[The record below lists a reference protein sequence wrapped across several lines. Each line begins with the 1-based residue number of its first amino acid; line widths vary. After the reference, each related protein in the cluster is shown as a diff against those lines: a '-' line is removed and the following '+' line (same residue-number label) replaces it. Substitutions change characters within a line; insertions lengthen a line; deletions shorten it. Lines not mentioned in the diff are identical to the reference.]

1 MQYVSLGNTGV
12 VVSKLC
18 FGSLTI
24 GPLQKNLP
32 LAEGVKILQKAVEEG
47 VNFVDTADLY
57 GTYPYIREVIKTYP
71 DLVVASK
78 SYAYD
83 VKTAEETLE
92 RCLKG
97 IDRDYVDF
105 FLLHEQEGPLT
116 IKGHWGALEFFIKCK
131 EKGIIRGVGLST
143 HHVAAVEAA
152 AEIEEIDVIHPIIN
166 YRGFGIVD
174 GTLKDMERA
183 VKKAYKAGKGIYA
196 MKPLGGGHLI
206 SRFEQAFE
214 YILNFPYVHSIA
226 VGMQRI
232 EEVEANIKIFE
243 QKPLSKELIEALKGY
258 KRQLFIQD
266 WCQGCGECI
275 ERCGQEALKLN
286 EQGKVEVDAKKCI
299 LCGYCGSACKE
310 LAIKII

>member
-1 MQYVSLGNTGV
+1 MQYVDLGNTGV
-12 VVSKLC
+12 RVSRLC
-18 FGSLTI
+18 FGTLTI

-32 LAEGVKILQKAVEEG
+32 LYAGVEILERAVELG

-57 GTYPYIREVIKTYP
+57 GTYPYIKEIIKTHP

-83 VKTAEETLE
+83 TKTAQETLN
-92 RCLKG
+92 RCLRG
-97 IDRDYVDF
+97 IGRDYVDF

-116 IKGHWGALEFFIKCK
+116 IKGHWEALEFFVKCK
-131 EKGIIRGVGLST
+131 EKGIIRGLGLST
-143 HHVAAVEAA
+143 HYVAAVEAA
-152 AEIEEIDVIHPIIN
+152 ANISEIDVIHPILN

-174 GTLKDMERA
+174 GDLRAMEAA
-183 VKKAYKAGKGIYA
+183 VRKAYKAGKGIYA

-206 SRFEQAFE
+206 SQFQAAFD

-226 VGMQRI
+226 VGMQRV
-232 EEVEANIKIFE
+232 EEVEANVKIFKDE
-243 QKPLSKELIEALKGY
+243 PLPRSLVQALGEY
-258 KRQLFIQD
+258 KRHLFIKD

-275 ERCGQEALKLN
+275 KRCGQNALILN
-286 EQGKVEVDAKKCI
+286 KEGKVTVDSDRCI

>member
-1 MQYVSLGNTGV
+1 MQYINLGNTGIM
-12 VVSKLC
+12 VSKLC

-24 GPLQKNLP
+24 GPLQKNLS
-32 LAEGVKILQKAVEEG
+32 LAEGVKIMERAVELG

-57 GTYPYIREVIKTYP
+57 GTYPYIREIIKNHP
-71 DLVVASK
+71 DFVVASK

-83 VKTAEETLE
+83 VKTAEETLA

-97 IDRDYVDF
+97 IGRDYVDF

-116 IKGHWGALEFFIKCK
+116 IKGHWEALEFFIKCK
-131 EKGIIRGVGLST
+131 EKGIIRGVGLSS
-143 HHVAAVEAA
+143 HYVAAVEAA
-152 AEIEEIDVIHPIIN
+152 VEIKEIDVIHPIIN

-174 GTLKDMERA
+174 GTLSDMERA
-183 VKKAYKAGKGIYA
+183 VKKAYEAGKGIYA

-206 SRFEQAFE
+206 GQFEQAFD
-214 YILNFPYVHSIA
+214 YILNLPYVHSIA

-232 EEVEANIKIFE
+232 EEVEANIKMFQREPI
-243 QKPLSKELIEALKGY
+243 SKELIKALKTY

-275 ERCGQEALKLN
+275 KRCGQNALKLN
-286 EQGKVEVDAKKCI
+286 AQAKVEVDPKKCI

-310 LAIKII
+310 FAIKIL

>member
-1 MQYVSLGNTGV
+1 M
-12 VVSKLC
+12 
-18 FGSLTI
+18 
-24 GPLQKNLP
+24 
-32 LAEGVKILQKAVEEG
+32 ERAVEQG

-57 GTYPYIREVIKTYP
+57 GTYPYIREIIKKYP
-71 DLVVASK
+71 DLVVSSK

-83 VKTAEETLE
+83 VKTAKETLE

-97 IDRDYVDF
+97 ISRDYVDF

-116 IKGHWGALEFFIKCK
+116 IKGHWEALEFFLKCK

-143 HHVAAVEAA
+143 HYVAAVKAA
-152 AEIEEIDVIHPIIN
+152 AKIKEIDVIHPIIN

-174 GTLKDMERA
+174 GTLNDMEVA
-183 VKKAYKAGKGIYA
+183 VRDAYNEGKGIYA

-206 SRFEQAFE
+206 SDFQRAFE
-214 YILNFPYVHSIA
+214 YILRFPYVHSIA
-226 VGMQRI
+226 VGMQRV

-243 QKPLSKELIEALKGY
+243 NEPLSNELVDKLRGY

-266 WCQGCGECI
+266 WCQGCGECVK
-275 ERCGQEALKLN
+275 RCGQGALKLN
-286 EQGKVEVDAKKCI
+286 DEGKTEVDSQKCI

-310 LAIKII
+310 LAIKIL

>member
-1 MQYVSLGNTGV
+1 MGDTGIRVSR
-12 VVSKLC
+12 LC

-32 LAEGVKILQKAVEEG
+32 LSVGVEVMESAVEQG

-57 GTYPYIREVIKTYP
+57 GTYPYIREIIKIHP
-71 DLVVASK
+71 ELVVASK

-83 VKTAEETLE
+83 TKTAQETLK

-97 IDRDYVDF
+97 IGRDYVDF

-116 IKGHWGALEFFIKCK
+116 IKGHWEALEFFIKCK

-152 AEIEEIDVIHPIIN
+152 ANIREIDVIHPILN
-166 YRGFGIVD
+166 YRGLGIVD
-174 GTLKDMERA
+174 GSLKDMEAA
-183 VKKAYKAGKGIYA
+183 VKKAYDAGKGIYA

-206 SRFEQAFE
+206 SQFQSAFE

-232 EEVEANIKIFE
+232 EEVEANVKIFRNE
-243 QKPLSKELIEALKGY
+243 PLPNSLVQTLRGY

-275 ERCGQEALKLN
+275 KRCGQKALILN
-286 EQGKVEVDAKKCI
+286 EGGKVIVDSDSCI

-310 LAIKII
+310 LAIKIL